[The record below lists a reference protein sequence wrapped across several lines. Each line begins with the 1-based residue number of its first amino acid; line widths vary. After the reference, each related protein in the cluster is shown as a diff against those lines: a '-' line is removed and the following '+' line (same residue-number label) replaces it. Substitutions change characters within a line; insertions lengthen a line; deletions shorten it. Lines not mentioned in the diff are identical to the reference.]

1 MSTVTLEEGTFV
13 QVDPELIMQA
23 EDRLSNTVFSYS
35 KAIELSTKSIIRN
48 GLQLEAIGYDKPP
61 VPCLEDLTEEEF
73 DAMIQEAVDE
83 IERGEYYTSEEM
95 WGTVK

>member
-13 QVDPELIMQA
+13 RVDPELITKA
-23 EDRLSNTVFSYS
+23 EDVLSNKGFSYS
-35 KAIELSTKSIIRN
+35 KAVELFTKNIIRN
-48 GLQLEAIGYDKPP
+48 GLRLEAIGYDKPP